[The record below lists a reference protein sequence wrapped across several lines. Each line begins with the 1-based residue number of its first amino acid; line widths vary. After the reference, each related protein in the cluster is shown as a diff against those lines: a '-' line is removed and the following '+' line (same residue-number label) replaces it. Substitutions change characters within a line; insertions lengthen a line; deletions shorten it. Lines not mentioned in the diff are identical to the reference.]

1 MWGEVNMVFE
11 MKCAVICCEK
21 LHSAVIGV
29 DALQYAVIERNAL
42 LTASPSI
49 APECFAGSGESVK
62 GKSLLAASRPC
73 TLSPFF
79 RLFLIAGDGGDSLR
93 RGLRQR

>member
-1 MWGEVNMVFE
+1 MVFE

-49 APECFAGSGESVK
+49 APAMLPEA
-62 GKSLLAASRPC
+62 ARASRAGPFWPLRALAPSR
-73 TLSPFF
+73 LSSGFF
-79 RLFLIAGDGGDSLR
+79 
-93 RGLRQR
+93 